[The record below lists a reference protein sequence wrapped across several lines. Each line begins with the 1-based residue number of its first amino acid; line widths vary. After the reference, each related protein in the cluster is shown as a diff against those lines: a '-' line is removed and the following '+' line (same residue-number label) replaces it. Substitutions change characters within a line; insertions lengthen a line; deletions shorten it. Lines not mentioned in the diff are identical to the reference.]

1 MGSNGEVGQA
11 VRCVLMLTLRCLC
24 VPVLTSTAGPIYSLN
39 FLGKPAIVISN
50 HQVAADLLDKRS
62 AIYSD
67 RPRLIMTG
75 EVLSGKLFFAF
86 LSYGTL

>member
-1 MGSNGEVGQA
+1 MGSDGKMGERVWLVDQSCFLPTFSA
-11 VRCVLMLTLRCLC
+11 DVQV
-24 VPVLTSTAGPIYSLN
+24 AGPIYSLN

-62 AIYSD
+62 GIYSD

-86 LSYGTL
+86 LSNGHE

>member
-1 MGSNGEVGQA
+1 MGSDGKMGERVWS
-11 VRCVLMLTLRCLC
+11 VDHSYIVLAFPAD
-24 VPVLTSTAGPIYSLN
+24 VQIAGPIYSLN

-62 AIYSD
+62 GIYSD

-75 EVLSGKLFFAF
+75 EVLCGKLFFAF
-86 LSYGTL
+86 LNNGSE